1 MPKKIDK
8 KKPKATVVSLKKV
21 IKKKATKKPKETKP
35 KAQGRNQDF
44 STPIIIYTQKLP
56 RTKCC
61 TDVEKTGE
69 AYSIPF
75 GFRDLAGTQRLSQT
89 LVPAKPIAQAK
100 ETISIQ
106 TQTNKPK
113 PKLIIY
119 EDEETQTDKEKPTLI
134 MDEETQTEDKPIR
147 KRKPS
152 APLLTKE
159 EKKELDKQK
168 ALSKLNELFLL
179 NYSPNEAFNLTS
191 SYNSQSISQINKR
204 IKKEKELS
212 GKLKS

>member
-8 KKPKATVVSLKKV
+8 KKKV

-35 KAQGRNQDF
+35 KETKPKA
-44 STPIIIYTQKLP
+44 TPIIIYTQKLP

-61 TDVEKTGE
+61 VDGEKTGE

-89 LVPAKPIAQAK
+89 LVPQSNIKPITPVK
-100 ETISIQ
+100 ESISIQ

-159 EKKELDKQK
+159 EKKELDRQK
-168 ALSKLNELFLL
+168 ALSKLNDLFLL
-179 NYSPNEAFNLTS
+179 NYSTNDALNLTT
-191 SYNSQSISQINKR
+191 SYNYQSISQINKR

>member
-8 KKPKATVVSLKKV
+8 KKTKV

-35 KAQGRNQDF
+35 KETKPKA
-44 STPIIIYTQKLP
+44 TPIIIYTQKLP

-179 NYSPNEAFNLTS
+179 NYSPNEAFNLSS